1 MDVKELVEEGWQER
15 GPIATYL
22 LEDHRRL
29 EALFRT
35 AFANPVLVDHDSYD
49 RFRAGLLRH
58 IGMEEKILLPAI
70 QRWRG
75 GSPWSMASKLR
86 LDHGAIASL
95 LMPSPTSAV
104 IATLRAILEQHNGLE
119 EGPEGLYAASDE
131 LARDEGEQILAQLR
145 AAPDVT
151 VMPHSDAEAVINAVR
166 RAVEKAGYQ
175 FKG

>member
-1 MDVKELVEEGWQER
+1 MDVKESVEKGWQER
-15 GPIATYL
+15 GPIVIYL

-29 EALFRT
+29 DGLLEQA
-35 AFANPVLVDHDSYD
+35 VVDPGQIDREVYD
-49 RFRAGLLRH
+49 QFRAGLLRH

-75 GSPWSMASKLR
+75 GSPWPMASKLR

-95 LMPSPTSAV
+95 LMPAPTPAV
-104 IATLRAILEQHNGLE
+104 LATLQAILEQHNGLE
-119 EGPEGLYAASDE
+119 EGPEGLYAAGDG
-131 LARDEGEQILAQLR
+131 LAGEEAERVLAQLR
-145 AAPDVT
+145 AAPNVT
-151 VMPHSDAEAVINAVR
+151 VMPHSDTEAVINAMR